1 MDKIFEVGVVGRCD
15 GYEKTEWP
23 RRTDK
28 SRTLKNKNKTN
39 FCATVNI
46 WENIRRTIYNYVV
59 SYKMCNN
66 IMPGSLADT
75 KTNTIIV
82 L

>member
-28 SRTLKNKNKTN
+28 SRTL
-39 FCATVNI
+39 
-46 WENIRRTIYNYVV
+46 
-59 SYKMCNN
+59 
-66 IMPGSLADT
+66 
-75 KTNTIIV
+75 
-82 L
+82 